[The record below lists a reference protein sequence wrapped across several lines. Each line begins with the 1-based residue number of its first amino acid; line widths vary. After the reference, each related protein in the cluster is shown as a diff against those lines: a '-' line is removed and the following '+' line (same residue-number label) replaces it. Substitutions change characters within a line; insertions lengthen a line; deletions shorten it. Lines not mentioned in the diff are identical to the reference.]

1 MSEYPCMTFQTAVH
15 NCQIK
20 SCCLE
25 LYRGYAFVTMDDP
38 QDALMCVKNISGRQ
52 HLHMMMM
59 MIHYA
64 LVLTSVFFKR
74 NIELTL
80 ISMHSCQRY

>member
-15 NCQIK
+15 NYQIK

-25 LYRGYAFVTMDDP
+25 LSRGYAFVTMDDP

-52 HLHMMMM
+52 HLHMMMT
-59 MIHYA
+59 MIHYTIA
-64 LVLTSVFFKR
+64 STSLF
-74 NIELTL
+74 
-80 ISMHSCQRY
+80 